1 MAEYA
6 PLNTKTP
13 TDSIPKNVK
22 DEYNKLLSDSSKLN
36 NKKLYGD
43 LVKETGYDNKTN
55 NQSTINNKLALVAQT
70 LDKNISDRTKENSY
84 KNKLLDKSEM
94 IIGQSQS
101 VLDSSN
107 HQLTNNLRTLDNIGA
122 EISTKD
128 RLIQLNNI
136 AMQRKRYN
144 TAKLLATGVLALIL
158 VNIYL
163 FSGRANM
170 SAVKLIG
177 ITIALLILYY
187 LYVTYLYNYY
197 GLKKPNFESPYPP
210 LTKEQIEDAR
220 QKVKENEFIN
230 ENCDCPPGL
239 EPDDDTDIKNDVQ
252 RYARTH
258 LGAVK
263 YGDKIPNNSGD
274 YYYDGTAPIQKIG
287 KPVILPKDK
296 NTPHFMIN
304 WESSRDMGV
313 RRTGKYMPGA
323 GLDKDQLD
331 TLGISMEDTLRNS
344 ATRTTE
350 TFSNPG
356 DKCNFNKCNTNTNTN
371 TDSNKN
377 QCPEDYY
384 CFRGYY
390 ENDSEARCVTNVDP
404 SGSVFKPG
412 SRPGDFGLPNSYR
425 LISGSNQDSN
435 GLGCARKA
443 TISPIQSA
451 SVNNKNSLQLEN
463 WMTPTTGL

>member
-1 MAEYA
+1 MSEYT
-6 PLNTKTP
+6 PLNNKTL

-22 DEYNKLLSDSSKLN
+22 DKYNKLLSDSSKLN

-43 LVKETGYDNKTN
+43 LVNQTGYDNKTN

-70 LDKNISDRTKENSY
+70 LDKNISDRNKENSY

-94 IIGQSQS
+94 IIRKSQS
-101 VLDSSN
+101 VIDSSN
-107 HQLTNNLRTLDNIGA
+107 QQLTNNLRTLDNIGA

-136 AMQRKRYN
+136 AMQRKKYN
-144 TAKLLATGVLALIL
+144 TSKLLATGVLALIL
-158 VNIYL
+158 ANIYM
-163 FSGRANM
+163 FSGRAKM
-170 SAVKLIG
+170 STAKLIG
-177 ITIALLILYY
+177 ITIALLVLYY

-197 GLKKPNFESPYPP
+197 GLKKPKFESPYPP
-210 LTKEQIEDAR
+210 LTKEQIKESR
-220 QKVKENEFIN
+220 QKIKEDEFIN
-230 ENCDCPPGL
+230 ENCDCPSDLQPG
-239 EPDDDTDIKNDVQ
+239 DDTDIKMDVQ

-263 YGDKIPNNSGD
+263 YGNKIPNNSGD
-274 YYYDGTAPIQKIG
+274 YYYDGTAPMQKLE
-287 KPVILPKDK
+287 KPAKIPSDK
-296 NTPHFMIN
+296 NTPHFLID

-313 RRTGKYMPGA
+313 RSTGKYMPGA

-331 TLGISMEDTLRNS
+331 TLGLNMEDTLRNS
-344 ATRTTE
+344 ATATTDTTE
-350 TFSNPG
+350 TFLNPG
-356 DKCNFNKCNTNTNTN
+356 DKCDINS
-371 TDSNKN
+371 TDN
-377 QCPEDYY
+377 QCPKDYY

-390 ENDSEARCVTNVDP
+390 ENDSQARCVTNVDP

-412 SRPGDFGLPNSYR
+412 SRPGDYGLPNSFR
-425 LISGSNQDSN
+425 LMSGLNQGSN

>member
-13 TDSIPKNVK
+13 TDLISKEVK
-22 DEYNKLLSDSSKLN
+22 DEYNQLLSDSSKLN

-43 LVKETGYDNKTN
+43 LINQTGYDNKTN

-70 LDKNISDRTKENSY
+70 LDKNISDRTNENSY
-84 KNKLLDKSEM
+84 KNKLLDRSEM
-94 IIGQSQS
+94 TISQSQS
-101 VLDSSN
+101 VIDGSN
-107 HQLTNNLRTLDNIGA
+107 QKLTNNLKTLDNIGA

-136 AMQRKRYN
+136 SMQHKRYN
-144 TAKLLATGVLALIL
+144 TAKLIATGVLALIL

-163 FSGRANM
+163 FSGKANM
-170 SAVKLIG
+170 SVAKLVG
-177 ITIALLILYY
+177 ITIILLILYY

-210 LTKEQIEDAR
+210 LTKEQIDDSR
-220 QKVKENEFIN
+220 QKIKEDEFIN
-230 ENCDCPPGL
+230 ENCDCPSDL
-239 EPDDDTDIKNDVQ
+239 QPDDDSDIKMDVE
-252 RYARTH
+252 RYVRTH

-287 KPVILPKDK
+287 NPAKTPSDK
-296 NTPHFMIN
+296 NKPHFMID

-313 RRTGKYMPGA
+313 RSTGKYMPGA
-323 GLDKDQLD
+323 GLNKDQID
-331 TLGISMEDTLRNS
+331 TLGLSMEDTLRNS
-344 ATRTTE
+344 ATATTATTTTTE

-356 DKCNFNKCNTNTNTN
+356 DKCDIKSS
-371 TDSNKN
+371 DN

-390 ENDSEARCVTNVDP
+390 ENDSQARCVTNVDP

-412 SRPGDFGLPNSYR
+412 SRPGDYGLPNALR
-425 LISGSNQDSN
+425 LINGSNQDSN

-451 SVNNKNSLQLEN
+451 SVNNKNSFQLEN
-463 WMTPTTGL
+463 WMTPTSGL

>member
-13 TDSIPKNVK
+13 TDSISKQVK
-22 DEYNKLLSDSSKLN
+22 DEYNQLLTESSKLN

-43 LVKETGYDNKTN
+43 LVNQTGYDNKTN
-55 NQSTINNKLALVAQT
+55 NQTTINNKLALVAQT
-70 LDKNISDRTKENSY
+70 IDKNISDRTKENSY

-101 VLDSSN
+101 VIDGSN
-107 HQLTNNLRTLDNIGA
+107 QQLTNNLRTLDNISA

-136 AMQRKRYN
+136 AMQRKKYN

-158 VNIYL
+158 ANIYM
-163 FSGRANM
+163 FSGRAKM
-170 SAVKLIG
+170 STAKLIG
-177 ITIALLILYY
+177 ITIALLVLYY

-197 GLKKPNFESPYPP
+197 GLKKPKFESPYPP
-210 LTKEQIEDAR
+210 LTEEQIKESR
-220 QKVKENEFIN
+220 QKIKEDEFIN
-230 ENCDCPPGL
+230 ENCDCPSDLQPG
-239 EPDDDTDIKNDVQ
+239 DDTDIKMDVQ

-263 YGDKIPNNSGD
+263 YGNKIPNNSGD
-274 YYYDGTAPIQKIG
+274 YYYDGTAPMQKLE
-287 KPVILPKDK
+287 KPAKTPLNKDK
-296 NTPHFMIN
+296 PHFMID

-331 TLGISMEDTLRNS
+331 TLGLSMEDTLRNS
-344 ATRTTE
+344 ATTTE

-356 DKCNFNKCNTNTNTN
+356 DKCDIKSS
-371 TDSNKN
+371 DN

-390 ENDSEARCVTNVDP
+390 ENDSQARCVTNVDP

-412 SRPGDFGLPNSYR
+412 SRPGDYGLPNTLQLMKGPKTDEKGRDTSY
-425 LISGSNQDSN
+425 

-463 WMTPTTGL
+463 WMTPTSGL